1 MERGKQLRP
10 GRVGN
15 IRLNRRA
22 LLQAAALTASP
33 ILNVGQL
40 AAASGQ
46 SRGASQAWVDA
57 ARSQIPSAD
66 RPYFQTAGIA
76 PSPKVVIEEVVDK
89 LRFQNEGPVAP
100 DIATPMSAIEPSLR
114 ARLAGA
120 FGATD
125 DEVALTHSTSEGI
138 NIASW
143 AIDWQPDDEV
153 IITNQEHP
161 ANLIPWYN
169 LRDRLG
175 IVIRWVDFSVGTDL
189 LDVVAEQLGPR
200 TRMASI
206 CHVSR
211 NNGRTFSA
219 STAAEMASMLH
230 ARGALLH
237 LDGAQG
243 PGCVPVDFEQLGADY
258 YSSCGH
264 KWLLGPKGTGM
275 LLARAERL
283 LEARLTWTGSHSHT
297 SMDGQ
302 GNYEL
307 IPAARRFEFGT
318 RALATFAGFDR
329 AVRWFEELGMQRVLD
344 RIDELVEYAIEAT
357 RRRDGFG
364 VSSPI
369 DPGARSGVF
378 VLRLPRGLTGWQV
391 YEALQLQGIY
401 GSPVDAE
408 RDFRVA
414 IHFFNT
420 RAEIDE
426 LLNVIDTIVPA

>member
-1 MERGKQLRP
+1 MLSRMERGKQLRP

-15 IRLNRRA
+15 MRLNRRA

-46 SRGASQAWVDA
+46 SRGASHAWVDA

-114 ARLAGA
+114 GRLAGA

-175 IVIRWVDFSVGTDL
+175 IKPMYFGKVNNLFLFGSELKALRAVNGWQPEINVD
-189 LDVVAEQLGPR
+189 
-200 TRMASI
+200 
-206 CHVSR
+206 
-211 NNGRTFSA
+211 
-219 STAAEMASMLH
+219 
-230 ARGALLH
+230 
-237 LDGAQG
+237 
-243 PGCVPVDFEQLGADY
+243 
-258 YSSCGH
+258 
-264 KWLLGPKGTGM
+264 
-275 LLARAERL
+275 
-283 LEARLTWTGSHSHT
+283 
-297 SMDGQ
+297 
-302 GNYEL
+302 
-307 IPAARRFEFGT
+307 
-318 RALATFAGFDR
+318 ALAAYLRFNY
-329 AVRWFEELGMQRVLD
+329 
-344 RIDELVEYAIEAT
+344 I
-357 RRRDGFG
+357 
-364 VSSPI
+364 
-369 DPGARSGVF
+369 PGPQS
-378 VLRLPRGLTGWQV
+378 
-391 YEALQLQGIY
+391 IY
-401 GSPVDAE
+401 KNISKLKT
-408 RDFRVA
+408 
-414 IHFFNT
+414 NSKKKT
-420 RAEIDE
+420 WK
-426 LLNVIDTIVPA
+426 N

>member
-1 MERGKQLRP
+1 M
-10 GRVGN
+10 
-15 IRLNRRA
+15 NRRS
-22 LLQAAALTASP
+22 LLRAATLAAASP
-33 ILNVGQL
+33 MLNVRQL
-40 AAASGQ
+40 AAASG
-46 SRGASQAWVDA
+46 RAGAASQAWVEA
-57 ARSQIPSAD
+57 ARSEIPASA

-76 PSPKVVIEEVVDK
+76 PSPRVVIEEVVETIR
-89 LRFQNEGPVAP
+89 LQNEGPVAP
-100 DIATPMSAIEPSLR
+100 HIYAPISEIEPRLR
-114 ARLAGA
+114 ERLAGA
-120 FGATD
+120 FGAAAD
-125 DEVALTHSTSEGI
+125 QVALTHSTSEGI
-138 NIASW
+138 NITSW
-143 AIDWQPDDEV
+143 AIDWKRGDEV

-175 IVIRWVDFSVGTDL
+175 IVIRWADFSVGTDL
-189 LDVVAEQLGPR
+189 LDAVATQLGPR

-206 CHVSR
+206 SHVSR
-211 NNGRTFSA
+211 NNGRTFPA
-219 STAAEMASMLH
+219 STAAELAGMLH
-230 ARGALLH
+230 AQGALLH

-275 LLARAERL
+275 LMVRGEQLSET
-283 LEARLTWTGSHSHT
+283 RLTWTGSHSHT
-297 SMDGQ
+297 SMDGV

-307 IPAARRFEFGT
+307 IPEARRFEFGT

-329 AVRWFEELGMQRVLD
+329 AVRWFEELGMPRVHE
-344 RIDELVEYAIEAT
+344 RIDELVEYAIDAARE
-357 RRRDGFG
+357 RRGFG
-364 VSSPI
+364 VSSPTTA
-369 DPGARSGVF
+369 GERSGVF
-378 VLRLPRGLTGWQV
+378 VLRLPEGLTGMHV
-391 YEALQLQGIY
+391 YEALQLDGIY

-426 LLNVIDTIVPA
+426 LMNAVETMAAA

>member
-1 MERGKQLRP
+1 MLSRMERGKQLRP

-15 IRLNRRA
+15 MRLNRRA

-114 ARLAGA
+114 GRLAGA

-175 IVIRWVDFSVGTDL
+175 IVIRWIDFSVGTDL

-283 LEARLTWTGSHSHT
+283 LETRLTWTGSHSHT
-297 SMDGQ
+297 SMDGK

-307 IPAARRFEFGT
+307 IPAARRFEVYGT
-318 RALATFAGFDR
+318 RGSACLLYTSPSP
-329 AVRWFEELGMQRVLD
+329 
-344 RIDELVEYAIEAT
+344 
-357 RRRDGFG
+357 RD
-364 VSSPI
+364 
-369 DPGARSGVF
+369 
-378 VLRLPRGLTGWQV
+378 
-391 YEALQLQGIY
+391 
-401 GSPVDAE
+401 
-408 RDFRVA
+408 
-414 IHFFNT
+414 
-420 RAEIDE
+420 
-426 LLNVIDTIVPA
+426 